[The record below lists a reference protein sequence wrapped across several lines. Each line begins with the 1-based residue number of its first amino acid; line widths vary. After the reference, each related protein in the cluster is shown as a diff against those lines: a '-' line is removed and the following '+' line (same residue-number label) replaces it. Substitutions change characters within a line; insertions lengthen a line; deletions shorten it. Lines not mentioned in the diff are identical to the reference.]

1 VGHSRGTTP
10 GRALHSRSDMQR
22 EQALQLV
29 YDAIDIVNRQLPA
42 ARRLAKSRETIIIGP
57 SGSLDSLGIVNFV
70 ITLEERAG
78 AVLSKPVELL
88 DGTALIDEHSP
99 FQTVD
104 TLARFLETLDS

>member
-1 VGHSRGTTP
+1 
-10 GRALHSRSDMQR
+10 MER

-29 YDAIDIVNRQLPA
+29 YDAIDVVNRQLPA
-42 ARRLAKSRETIIIGP
+42 SRRLVKSPKTVIVGP

-78 AVLSKPVELL
+78 EILSTPVELL
-88 DGTALIDEHSP
+88 NGTALIDENSP

-104 TLARFLETLDS
+104 TLARFLESL